1 MAKHDPTLSTLF
13 HALGDAT
20 RRDMLERLM
29 QGPAA
34 VTDLAAPTG
43 LALPTVLRHLSVL
56 EDAGLIAS
64 EKTGRTRTCRALPQR
79 LAPATDWLSH
89 QRHIWE
95 ARLDRLEAH
104 LATLTQG
111 AADER

>member
-1 MAKHDPTLSTLF
+1 MTKHDPTLSTLF

-20 RRDMLERLM
+20 RRAMLERLM

-34 VTDLAAPTG
+34 VIDLAAPTG

-56 EDAGLIAS
+56 EEAGLIAT
-64 EKTGRTRTCRALPQR
+64 EKTGRTRTCRALPQQ
-79 LAPATDWLSH
+79 LAPATDWLSQ
-89 QRHIWE
+89 QRRICE
-95 ARLDRLEAH
+95 ARLARLEAH

>member
-1 MAKHDPTLSTLF
+1 MTKHDPALSALF

-20 RRDMLERLM
+20 RRDMLQRLM

-43 LALPTVLRHLSVL
+43 LALPTVLRHLTVL
-56 EDAGLIAS
+56 EDAGLIAT
-64 EKTGRTRTCRALPQR
+64 EKTGRTRTCRALPQQ
-79 LAPATDWLSH
+79 LTPATDWLAQ
-89 QRHIWE
+89 QRQMWE

-104 LATLTQG
+104 LATLTRG
-111 AADER
+111 APDEH